1 MTHAQLAQEHDVS
14 LNTVREAVS
23 QLRGLGILEGRRNKG
38 LVVGRFDPERLLPR
52 NWPAMVKS
60 EKEMLELARLRYI
73 LEVGAIDFAVRN
85 ATDEQIEQLEQI
97 TSELEE
103 LLQGQV
109 RSKRGFELDL
119 AFHCLILQ
127 MTQSPLIA
135 EMQQVLAQFF
145 ELEAAKWGEQ
155 DIDNHQQEIWEH
167 RTIADAIRVRD
178 VEQARSMI
186 RLHFRNNDLG

>member
-1 MTHAQLAQEHDVS
+1 MTHAQLAQEYDVS

>member
-1 MTHAQLAQEHDVS
+1 
-14 LNTVREAVS
+14 
-23 QLRGLGILEGRRNKG
+23 
-38 LVVGRFDPERLLPR
+38 
-52 NWPAMVKS
+52 MVKS

-167 RTIADAIRVRD
+167 RTIADAIRARD